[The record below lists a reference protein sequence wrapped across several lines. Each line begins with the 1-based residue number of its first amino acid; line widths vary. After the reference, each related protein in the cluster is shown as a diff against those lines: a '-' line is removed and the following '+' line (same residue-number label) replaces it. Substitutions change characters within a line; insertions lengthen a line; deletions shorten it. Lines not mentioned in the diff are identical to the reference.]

1 MRATVLF
8 VCAGLALPVAAVPS
22 TALGASPSTSLGASP
37 STSLGA
43 SAVRL
48 AIAQAVAQRFGA
60 ASSAQVVVG
69 ELRADAIE
77 EDGLVAV
84 PDPGAR
90 TGRPA
95 QFTLR
100 AGNRRVGVAVA
111 RVTVS
116 VPHVRTTAPV
126 DRDAAVT
133 AAAVQEL
140 DGEVAGVRFE
150 PLPRLDEVIGTRTR
164 RALAVGEVLSQAVV
178 IVPDAVRAGDE
189 VKVVAR
195 VGALEA
201 WGVGRAAGSGRV
213 GDVVRITRG
222 GARGLQPARVLSSG
236 VVQVLL
242 AQPQEI
248 R

>member
-1 MRATVLF
+1 MRAALLLLCTT
-8 VCAGLALPVAAVPS
+8 LALAAP
-22 TALGASPSTSLGASP
+22 
-37 STSLGA
+37 
-43 SAVRL
+43 AVRAASDDIVRA
-48 AIAQAVAQRFGA
+48 AIAQAVAERFRA
-60 ASSAQVVVG
+60 ASSAQVMVE
-69 ELRADAIE
+69 ELRVDAPEIAE
-77 EDGLVAV
+77 GVVAV

-100 AGNRRVGVAVA
+100 VGGRHAGIAVA
-111 RVTVS
+111 SVTVS

-133 AAAVQEL
+133 AEAVQEQ
-140 DGEVAGVRFE
+140 DGEVSGVRFE
-150 PLPRLDEVIGTRTR
+150 PLPRLDEVIGAHAR
-164 RALAVGEVLSQAVV
+164 RALAAGEVLSQAVV

-201 WGVGRAAGSGRV
+201 WGVGRATASGRV
-213 GDVVRITRG
+213 GDLVRITRG
-222 GARGLQPARVLSSG
+222 SARGLQPARVLSPG

>member
-1 MRATVLF
+1 MRA
-8 VCAGLALPVAAVPS
+8 AGPDGLD
-22 TALGASPSTSLGASP
+22 G
-37 STSLGA
+37 
-43 SAVRL
+43 VRV
-48 AIAQAVAQRFGA
+48 AIAQAVAERFHVANG
-60 ASSAQVVVG
+60 QVAVG
-69 ELRADAIE
+69 ELRADAVE
-77 EDGLVAV
+77 ADGPLVAV

-90 TGRPA
+90 TGQPA

-100 AGNRRVGVAVA
+100 AGSRRVGLAVA
-111 RVTVS
+111 SVTVTA
-116 VPHVRTTAPV
+116 PHVRTAAPV
-126 DRDAAVT
+126 ERDAALT
-133 AAAVQEL
+133 AEAVQEQ
-140 DGEVAGVRFE
+140 DGEVVGVRFE
-150 PLPRLDEVIGTRTR
+150 PLPRLEDVVGAHARRT
-164 RALAVGEVLSQAVV
+164 LVVGEVLSQAVV

-201 WGVGRAAGSGRV
+201 WGVGRATASGRV

-222 GARGLQPARVLSSG
+222 SARGLQPARVLSPG

>member
-1 MRATVLF
+1 MRALPLL
-8 VCAGLALPVAAVPS
+8 VCAALAWPAAVVRAADP
-22 TALGASPSTSLGASP
+22 ASGLDR
-37 STSLGA
+37 
-43 SAVRL
+43 VRE
-48 AIAQAVAQRFGA
+48 AIAQAVSQRFGA
-60 ASSAQVVVG
+60 ATGAHVVVSD
-69 ELRADAIE
+69 LRADAADVE
-77 EDGLVAV
+77 GLVAV

-100 AGNRRVGVAVA
+100 AGTRRLGLAVA
-111 RVTVS
+111 SVTVS
-116 VPHVRTTAPV
+116 VTHVRTTAPV
-126 DRDAAVT
+126 ERDAAVN
-133 AAAVQEL
+133 AEAVQEQ
-140 DGEVAGVRFE
+140 DGEVPGVRFE
-150 PLPRLDEVIGTRTR
+150 PLPRLDDVIGAHAR
-164 RALAVGEVLSQAVV
+164 RPLAVGEVVSLAVV
-178 IVPDAVRAGDE
+178 AVPDAVRAGDE

-201 WGVGRAAGSGRV
+201 WGVGHASGSGRV

-222 GARGLQPARVLSSG
+222 NARGLQRAVVLSPG

>member
-1 MRATVLF
+1 MRTALLLLGI
-8 VCAGLALPVAAVPS
+8 GLAL
-22 TALGASPSTSLGASP
+22 TAP
-37 STSLGA
+37 
-43 SAVRL
+43 AVRAASDDTVRA
-48 AIAQAVAQRFGA
+48 AIAQAVAARFRA
-60 ASSAQVVVG
+60 ASSAQVVVDD
-69 ELRADAIE
+69 LRVDATE
-77 EDGLVAV
+77 MPEGLVAV

-100 AGNRRVGVAVA
+100 AGGRHVGIAVA
-111 RVTVS
+111 KVTVS
-116 VPHVRTTAPV
+116 VPHVRTTAAV

-133 AAAVQEL
+133 ADVVQEQ
-140 DGEVAGVRFE
+140 DGKVAGVRFE
-150 PLPRLDEVIGTRTR
+150 PLPRLDEVIGAHAR
-164 RALAVGEVLSQAVV
+164 RPLAAGEVLSQAVV

-201 WGVGRAAGSGRV
+201 WGVGRATASGRV

-222 GARGLQPARVLSSG
+222 SARGLQPARVLSPG

>member
-1 MRATVLF
+1 MRTLVLL
-8 VCAGLALPVAAVPS
+8 VCAGLALPAAAATPA
-22 TALGASPSTSLGASP
+22 TGLE
-37 STSLGA
+37 
-43 SAVRL
+43 AVRA
-48 AIAQAVAQRFGA
+48 AIAQAVAERFRA
-60 ASSAQVVVG
+60 ASPAQVVVG
-69 ELRADAIE
+69 ELRVDAALPQAGE
-77 EDGLVAV
+77 TSSATSGDLVAL

-100 AGNRRVGVAVA
+100 AGSRRVGLAVA
-111 RVTVS
+111 SVTVS

-133 AAAVQEL
+133 AEVVQEQ
-140 DGEVAGVRFE
+140 DGEVSGVRFE
-150 PLPRLDEVIGTRTR
+150 PLPRLDEVIGAHAR
-164 RALAVGEVLSQAVV
+164 RPLAAGEVLSQAVV

-201 WGVGRAAGSGRV
+201 WGVGRATASGRV

-222 GARGLQPARVLSSG
+222 SARGLQPARVLSPG

>member
-1 MRATVLF
+1 MRAPLF
-8 VCAGLALPVAAVPS
+8 LLCTGLALAAP
-22 TALGASPSTSLGASP
+22 
-37 STSLGA
+37 
-43 SAVRL
+43 AVRAAGPDGL
-48 AIAQAVAQRFGA
+48 DGLRVAIAQAVAERFHV
-60 ASSAQVVVG
+60 ASGQVAVG
-69 ELRADAIE
+69 ELRVDAVE
-77 EDGLVAV
+77 GDGPLVAV

-90 TGRPA
+90 TGQPA

-100 AGNRRVGVAVA
+100 VGSKRVGLAVA
-111 RVTVS
+111 SVTVTAS
-116 VPHVRTTAPV
+116 HVRTTAPV
-126 DRDAAVT
+126 ERDAAVT
-133 AAAVQEL
+133 AEAVQEQ
-140 DGEVAGVRFE
+140 DGPVAGVRFE
-150 PLPRLDEVIGTRTR
+150 PLPRLDDVVGAHARRT
-164 RALAVGEVLSQAVV
+164 LVVGEVLSQAVV

-201 WGVGRAAGSGRV
+201 WGVGRATASGRV

-222 GARGLQPARVLSSG
+222 SARGLQPARVLSPG

>member
-1 MRATVLF
+1 MMR
-8 VCAGLALPVAAVPS
+8 
-22 TALGASPSTSLGASP
+22 STSLLVC
-37 STSLGA
+37 TSLA
-43 SAVRL
+43 LAAPAVRAASGDSVRA
-48 AIAQAVAQRFGA
+48 AIAQAVAERFRA
-60 ASSAQVVVG
+60 ASSAQVVVE
-69 ELRADAIE
+69 ELRVDATEIP
-77 EDGLVAV
+77 DAVVAV

-100 AGNRRVGVAVA
+100 AGSRYIGIAVA

-116 VPHVRTTAPV
+116 MPHERTTVPV
-126 DRDAAVT
+126 DRDATVT
-133 AAAVQEL
+133 AEAVHEQ
-140 DGEVAGVRFE
+140 DGAVPGVRFE
-150 PLPRLDEVIGTRTR
+150 PLPRLDEVIGTHAR
-164 RALAVGEVLSQAVV
+164 RPLTAGEVLSYAVV

-201 WGVGRAAGSGRV
+201 WGVGRAIASGRV

-222 GARGLQPARVLSSG
+222 SARGLQPARVLSPG

>member
-1 MRATVLF
+1 MMRTALLL
-8 VCAGLALPVAAVPS
+8 CLGLALAAPAVH
-22 TALGASPSTSLGASP
+22 AASDDT
-37 STSLGA
+37 
-43 SAVRL
+43 VRT
-48 AIAQAVAQRFGA
+48 AIAQAVAERFRA
-60 ASSAQVVVG
+60 ASNTQVVV
-69 ELRADAIE
+69 EDLQVDATE
-77 EDGLVAV
+77 TPEGLVAV

-100 AGNRRVGVAVA
+100 AGGRHVGIAVA

-126 DRDAAVT
+126 DRDATVNAE
-133 AAAVQEL
+133 AVQEQ
-140 DGEVAGVRFE
+140 DGEVPGLRFE
-150 PLPRLDEVIGTRTR
+150 PLPRLDEVVGAHAR
-164 RALAVGEVLSQAVV
+164 RPLAAGEVLSQAVV

-201 WGVGRAAGSGRV
+201 WGVGRAIASGRV

-222 GARGLQPARVLSSG
+222 SARGLQPARVLSPG